1 MSNGNELQAPGVS
14 GTLAIRSVDD
24 LSRVSAML
32 AKSGYFRDAQGAAQA
47 GVKVLAGLEMGFGA
61 FASMTGIHLIDGK
74 LSVSANL
81 LAQAIKRSGKYNYRV
96 REHTDTACRIAFY
109 EAGEEIGES
118 SFTMED
124 AKRAGVAG
132 RGPWRSYPQAM
143 LFARALSQG
152 ARWHTPDVLGGSAAY
167 VPEELGAEVN
177 EDGDV
182 IDTTSVIRE
191 APAPEPEPEPEVED
205 AEVLEDVI
213 TPQQVR
219 VIAIA
224 LREAELER
232 DAGRELVSFVIG
244 RGVESVKDLTKTEAS
259 VFLDAIA
266 TEGAEK
272 FTVDS
277 GKLAELLNNFR
288 EFTNG

>member
-1 MSNGNELQAPGVS
+1 VSNELQAPGVS
-14 GTLAIRSVDD
+14 GTLTIRSIDD

-32 AKSGYFRDAQGAAQA
+32 AKSGYFKDAKDAAQA
-47 GVKVLAGLEMGFGA
+47 GVKVLAGMEMGFGA
-61 FASMTGIHLIDGK
+61 FASMTGIYLIDGK

-81 LAQAIKRSGKYNYRV
+81 LAQAIKRSGRYDYRI
-96 REHTDTACRIAFY
+96 REHTDTACRIVFY
-109 EAGEEIGES
+109 EGGEEIGES
-118 SFTMED
+118 SFTLED

-167 VPEELGAEVN
+167 LPEELGADVN

-191 APAPEPEPEPEVED
+191 TPTPEPEEDVVEYPVPAED
-205 AEVLEDVI
+205 AI

-224 LREAELER
+224 LRETELDR
-232 DAGRELVSFVIG
+232 DAGRDLVSFVIG

-266 TEGAEK
+266 TEGAER
-272 FTVDS
+272 FTVDA
-277 GKLAELLNNFR
+277 GKLAQLLNDFR
-288 EFTNG
+288 EFTGGQ